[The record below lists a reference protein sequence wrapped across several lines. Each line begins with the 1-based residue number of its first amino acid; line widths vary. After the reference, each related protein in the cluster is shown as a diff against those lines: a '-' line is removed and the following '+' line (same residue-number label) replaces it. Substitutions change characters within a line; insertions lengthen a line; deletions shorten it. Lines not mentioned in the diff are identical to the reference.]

1 MDTIKNPQRQM
12 QRLIQPGQF
21 LKVTQHQ
28 HTHWIPP
35 RHPLHKPASA
45 AKSSVFFN
53 CPLETSLFHILHL
66 LADLL
71 HLGLRL
77 DDRLRDACVVGF

>member
-35 RHPLHKPASA
+35 RHPLHKPA
-45 AKSSVFFN
+45 N
-53 CPLETSLFHILHL
+53 GSLPC
-66 LADLL
+66 ADLL
-71 HLGLRL
+71 GEFHQSELARKSEFLYQMTISQTAENL
-77 DDRLRDACVVGF
+77 TI